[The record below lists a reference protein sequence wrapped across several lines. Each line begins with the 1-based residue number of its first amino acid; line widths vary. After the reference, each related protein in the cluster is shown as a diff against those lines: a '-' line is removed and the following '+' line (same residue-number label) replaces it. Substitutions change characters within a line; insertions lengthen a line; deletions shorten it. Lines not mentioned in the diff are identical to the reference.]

1 MPPFVLAVNNF
12 FFNPPKFFSA
22 ALFRAVCSFSRTREA
37 YAPFSQPC
45 QLLSA
50 GSANFLRR
58 AQAQSVPVS
67 RNGNLPQRGATVNR
81 FSSFFSKY
89 CRNKSP
95 ECRFISQGRA
105 FKRFSTA

>member
-12 FFNPPKFFSA
+12 FFNPPEFFLA

-67 RNGNLPQRGATVNR
+67 RKEKIVKQIKTVKPYLH
-81 FSSFFSKY
+81 FFQQ
-89 CRNKSP
+89 
-95 ECRFISQGRA
+95 F
-105 FKRFSTA
+105 